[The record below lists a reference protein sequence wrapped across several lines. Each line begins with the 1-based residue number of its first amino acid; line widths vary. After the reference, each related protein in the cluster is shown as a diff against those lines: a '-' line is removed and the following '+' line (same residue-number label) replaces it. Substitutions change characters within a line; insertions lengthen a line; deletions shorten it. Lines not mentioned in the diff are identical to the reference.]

1 MLCVK
6 TKIAPSKIQGIGLFA
21 DQFIPKGTAVWKF
34 MPGFDLLMTEEEIKK
49 LSGPAKEQ
57 FYNYA
62 YLDKKH
68 SKYLLCSDDA
78 RFFNHSDNP
87 NCDERMDDITT
98 AMRDIQSGEE
108 LIVNY
113 KDFYGDIDQHREIK

>member
-21 DQFIPKGTAVWKF
+21 DQFIPRGTVVWKF
-34 MPGFDLLMTEEEIKK
+34 MPGFDLLMTKAEIDK
-49 LSGPAKEQ
+49 LSGPARDQ

-68 SKYLLCSDDA
+68 GKYLLCSDDA
-78 RFFNHSDNP
+78 RFFNHSNRP
-87 NCDERMDDITT
+87 NCDERKDDINT
-98 AMRDIQSGEE
+98 AVRDIKSGEE

-113 KDFYGDIDQHREIK
+113 KDFYGDIDRHQEIE